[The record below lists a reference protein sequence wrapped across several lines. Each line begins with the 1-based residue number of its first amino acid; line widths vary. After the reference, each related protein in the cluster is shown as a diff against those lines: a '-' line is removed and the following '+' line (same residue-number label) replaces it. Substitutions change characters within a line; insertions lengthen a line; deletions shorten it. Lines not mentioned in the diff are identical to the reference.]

1 MGQRFHH
8 RQQNGAILS
17 GQRLNP
23 LSQGYKDLARALSIA
38 PQAVY
43 QWKVVPP
50 RRALEIEKITKGL
63 FKADRHPPTPSSCG
77 GTCPTTE

>member
-1 MGQRFHH
+1 M
-8 RQQNGAILS
+8 NAYD
-17 GQRLNP
+17 LNQVTQHFG
-23 LSQGYKDLARALSIA
+23 SKKDLARALSIA